1 MGTTRASI
9 KKKYLRSI
17 IIPITTKK
25 KRTNIRDHSAE
36 TNLFL
41 RRALFAFVVIIFLII
56 ILLVNLADLQIAN
69 FSYYSTK
76 SNNNRIE
83 IIPIPPSRGMIYDR
97 NGTPLASNNITYQL
111 NIIPDKT
118 KNLNEQFEQLKKVV
132 DLTDEDIENF
142 QKERRNYRAHRP
154 VPLKDNLSK
163 EQIAR
168 FVVDQHRFPF
178 ASIVKIQHRY
188 YPYGASLTHILG
200 YISKINSQDKKRL
213 EEENKT
219 SNYVATLNIGKM
231 GIERYYENIL
241 HGTAGYEK
249 VEVNSRGR
257 IVRLLEQHP
266 PQAGEDIY
274 LSINLKLQLY
284 IEKLLAG
291 RKAAVVAIDPNNGEV
306 LAMVSSPSY
315 DSNDFVGGI
324 SSAKYNELLNDPN
337 KPLFNR
343 ALLGAYPPASTVKP
357 FISVAALSEGVVTPK
372 SVVNDPGWWQLP
384 GTERRYRD
392 WLKWGHG
399 RVDVLKAI
407 EESVD
412 TYFYQVAYDMGID
425 RLSLWMTKFGYGQRT
440 GIDMSPSEETRAV
453 MPSREWKSKRHKKSW
468 LQGDTI
474 PVGIGQGYWTA
485 TPMQMAKALT
495 ILINNGKTYT
505 PHFLLYKK
513 SDILNSNEDQ
523 FHIDPV
529 QFEQPNN
536 LTEVKTNYW
545 DLAKEGMYRVM
556 FGSRGTARKVYA
568 GAQYQAAGKSGT
580 AQVYGLRENE
590 TYNANNIP
598 EHLRDHALF
607 IAYAPYD
614 KPKIALAIVLE
625 NGGGG
630 SSNGGAVAR
639 KILDFYLLGNHSTDL
654 DDAVQDTGYE
664 N

>member
-1 MGTTRASI
+1 MSSN
-9 KKKYLRSI
+9 KKKG
-17 IIPITTKK
+17 
-25 KRTNIRDHSAE
+25 NIRDHSAE

-41 RRALFAFVVIIFLII
+41 RRALFAFIVIILLLLV
-56 ILLVNLADLQIAN
+56 LLVNLADLQIAN

-97 NGTPLASNNITYQL
+97 NGTPLAINNITYQL
-111 NIIPDKT
+111 NIIPDKI
-118 KNLNEQFEQLKKVV
+118 KNLNEQFNQLKAIV

-142 QKERRNYRAHRP
+142 QKERRNYKAHRP
-154 VPLKDNLSK
+154 VPLKDNLTQQ
-163 EQIAR
+163 QIAH
-168 FVVDQHRFPF
+168 FVVDQHRFPYV
-178 ASIVKIQHRY
+178 SIVGIQHRY
-188 YPYGASLTHILG
+188 YPYEASLTHIIG
-200 YISKINSQDKKRL
+200 YISKINSQDKQRL
-213 EEENKT
+213 EEENKS
-219 SNYVATLNIGKM
+219 SNYVATFNIGKM
-231 GIERYYENIL
+231 GIEKYYEDVL
-241 HGTAGYEK
+241 HGIPGYEK

-257 IVRLLEQHP
+257 IVSQLNQFP

-291 RKAAVVAIDPNNGEV
+291 RKAAVVAIDPNNGEI
-306 LAMVSSPSY
+306 LALVSSPTY
-315 DSNDFVGGI
+315 DSNPFVGGI
-324 SSAKYNELLNDPN
+324 SSDKYKALLNDPN
-337 KPLFNR
+337 KPLYNR
-343 ALLGAYPPASTVKP
+343 ALLGSYPPASTVKP
-357 FISVAALSEGVVTPK
+357 YIAIAALSEGVVTSK

-399 RVDVLKAI
+399 KVDVLRAI

-425 RLSLWMTKFGYGQRT
+425 RLNAWMTKFGFGERT
-440 GIDMSPSEETRAV
+440 GIDISTNEESRAV
-453 MPSREWKSKRHKKSW
+453 MPSREWKIQRHKKSW

-485 TPMQMAKALT
+485 TPIQMAKALT

-513 SDILNSNEDQ
+513 SDIINSNEQ
-523 FHIDPV
+523 
-529 QFEQPNN
+529 QPIINPEKYLENN
-536 LTEVKTNYW
+536 SLSDVNPSYW
-545 DLAKEGMYRVM
+545 ALAKEGMYRVM
-556 FGSRGTARKVYA
+556 FGSRGTARKIYA
-568 GAQYQAAGKSGT
+568 DAKYQAAGKSGT
-580 AQVYGLRENE
+580 AQVYGLKVDEV
-590 TYNANNIP
+590 YNAQNVP

-607 IAYAPYD
+607 VAYAPYD

-639 KILDFYLLGNHSTDL
+639 KILDFYLLGNNSTEL
-654 DDAVQDTGYE
+654 DESSPNTGTE
-664 N
+664 D

>member
-1 MGTTRASI
+1 M
-9 KKKYLRSI
+9 
-17 IIPITTKK
+17 
-25 KRTNIRDHSAE
+25 
-36 TNLFL
+36 
-41 RRALFAFVVIIFLII
+41 
-56 ILLVNLADLQIAN
+56 LLANLADLQISN

-97 NGTPLASNNITYQL
+97 NGTPLAINNITYQL
-111 NIIPDKT
+111 NIVPDKT
-118 KNLNEQFEQLKKVV
+118 KNLNEQFEQLKTIV

-154 VPLKDNLSK
+154 VPLKENLTEK
-163 EQIAR
+163 QIAR
-168 FVVDQHRFPF
+168 FIVDQHRFPF
-178 ASIVKIQHRY
+178 VSIVKIQHRY

-200 YISKINSQDKKRL
+200 YISKINTQDKQRL
-213 EEENKT
+213 EEENKA
-219 SNYVATLNIGKM
+219 SDYVATFNIGKM
-231 GIERYYENIL
+231 GIERYYEDVL
-241 HGTAGYEK
+241 HGTAGNEK

-284 IEKLLAG
+284 IESLLTG
-291 RKAAVVAIDPNNGEV
+291 RKASVVAIDPNNGEV

-324 SSAKYNELLNDPN
+324 SSKKYSELLNDPS

-357 FISVAALSEGVVTPK
+357 FISIAALSEGVVSPK

-399 RVDVLKAI
+399 HVDVLRAI

-425 RLSLWMTKFGYGQRT
+425 RLNLWMTKFGYGERT
-440 GIDMSPSEETRAV
+440 GIDISANEETRAV
-453 MPSREWKSKRHKKSW
+453 MPSREWKLKRHKKSW

-495 ILINNGKTYT
+495 TLINNGKTFT

-513 SDILNSNEDQ
+513 SDIINTNQ
-523 FHIDPV
+523 NQPTIDPEKYV
-529 QFEQPNN
+529 EPNSLVDVN
-536 LTEVKTNYW
+536 PAYW
-545 DLAKEGMYRVM
+545 ALAKEGMHRVM
-556 FGSRGTARKVYA
+556 FGARGTARKVYA
-568 GAQYQAAGKSGT
+568 GAKYQAAGKSGT
-580 AQVYGLRENE
+580 AQVYGLKENE
-590 TYNANNIP
+590 TYNAHKIP

-639 KILDFYLLGNHSTDL
+639 KILDYYLEGDNSTEL
-654 DDAVQDTGYE
+654 DDASSSTTGHE
-664 N
+664 D

>member
-1 MGTTRASI
+1 MSG
-9 KKKYLRSI
+9 K
-17 IIPITTKK
+17 TKK
-25 KRTNIRDHSAE
+25 GNIRDHSAE

-41 RRALFAFVVIIFLII
+41 RRALFAFVVIILLIFV
-56 ILLVNLADLQIAN
+56 LLANLADLQISN

-97 NGTPLASNNITYQL
+97 NGTPLAINNITYQL
-111 NIIPDKT
+111 NIVPDKT
-118 KNLNEQFEQLKKVV
+118 KNLNEQFEQLKTIV

-154 VPLKDNLSK
+154 VPLKENLTEK
-163 EQIAR
+163 QIAR
-168 FVVDQHRFPF
+168 FIVDQHRFPF
-178 ASIVKIQHRY
+178 VSIVKIQHRY

-200 YISKINSQDKKRL
+200 YISKINTQDKQRL
-213 EEENKT
+213 EEENKA
-219 SNYVATLNIGKM
+219 SDYVATFNIGKM
-231 GIERYYENIL
+231 GIERYYEDVL
-241 HGTAGYEK
+241 HGTAGNEK

-284 IEKLLAG
+284 IESLLTG
-291 RKAAVVAIDPNNGEV
+291 RKASVVAIDPNNGEV

-324 SSAKYNELLNDPN
+324 SSKKYSELLNDPS

-357 FISVAALSEGVVTPK
+357 FISIAALSEGVVSPK

-392 WLKWGHG
+392 WLKYGHG
-399 RVDVLKAI
+399 HVDVLRAI

-425 RLSLWMTKFGYGQRT
+425 RLNLWMTKFGYGERT
-440 GIDMSPSEETRAV
+440 GIDISANEETRAV
-453 MPSREWKSKRHKKSW
+453 MPSREWKLKRHKKSW

-495 ILINNGKTYT
+495 TLINNGKTFT

-513 SDILNSNEDQ
+513 SDIINTNQ
-523 FHIDPV
+523 NRPTIDPEKYV
-529 QFEQPNN
+529 EPNSLVDVN
-536 LTEVKTNYW
+536 PAYW
-545 DLAKEGMYRVM
+545 ALAKEGMHRVM
-556 FGSRGTARKVYA
+556 FGARGTARKVYA
-568 GAQYQAAGKSGT
+568 GAKYQAAGKSGT
-580 AQVYGLRENE
+580 AQVYGLKENE
-590 TYNANNIP
+590 TYNAHKIP

-639 KILDFYLLGNHSTDL
+639 KILDYYLEGDNSTEL
-654 DDAVQDTGYE
+654 DDASSSTTGHE
-664 N
+664 D

>member
-1 MGTTRASI
+1 M
-9 KKKYLRSI
+9 
-17 IIPITTKK
+17 
-25 KRTNIRDHSAE
+25 
-36 TNLFL
+36 
-41 RRALFAFVVIIFLII
+41 VI
-56 ILLVNLADLQIAN
+56 ILLVFVLLANLADLQILN

-97 NGTPLASNNITYQL
+97 NGTPLAINNITYQL
-111 NIIPDKT
+111 NIVPDKT
-118 KNLNEQFEQLKKVV
+118 KNLNEQFEQLKKIV

-154 VPLKDNLSK
+154 VPLKENLTDK
-163 EQIAR
+163 QIAR
-168 FVVDQHRFPF
+168 FIVDQHRFPF
-178 ASIVKIQHRY
+178 VSIVKIQHRY

-200 YISKINSQDKKRL
+200 YISKINAQDKQRL
-213 EEENKT
+213 EEQNKA
-219 SNYVATLNIGKM
+219 SNYVATFNIGKM
-231 GIERYYENIL
+231 GIERYYEDVL
-241 HGTAGYEK
+241 HGTAGNEK

-284 IEKLLAG
+284 IESLLAG
-291 RKAAVVAIDPNNGEV
+291 RKASVVAIDPNNGEV
-306 LAMVSSPSY
+306 LAMVSTPSY

-324 SSAKYNELLNDPN
+324 SSKKYNELLNDPS

-357 FISVAALSEGVVTPK
+357 FISIAALTEGVVSPK
-372 SVVNDPGWWQLP
+372 SVINDPGWWQLP

-425 RLSLWMTKFGYGQRT
+425 RLNLWMKKFGYGERT
-440 GIDMSPSEETRAV
+440 GIDISPNEESRAV
-453 MPSREWKSKRHKKSW
+453 MPSREWKMKRHKKSW

-485 TPMQMAKALT
+485 TPMQMVKALS
-495 ILINNGKTYT
+495 IMINNGKTFT

-513 SDILNSNEDQ
+513 SDIINTNQNQPKIEPSKYVENNSLIN
-523 FHIDPV
+523 INPA
-529 QFEQPNN
+529 
-536 LTEVKTNYW
+536 YW
-545 DLAKEGMYRVM
+545 ALAKEGMHRVM
-556 FGSRGTARKVYA
+556 FGSHGTARKVYA
-568 GAQYQAAGKSGT
+568 DAKYQAAGKSGT
-580 AQVYGLRENE
+580 AQVYGLKENE
-590 TYNANNIP
+590 TYNANHIP

-639 KILDFYLLGNHSTDL
+639 KILDYYLEGDNSAELK
-654 DDAVQDTGYE
+654 DDSPNIGHED
-664 N
+664 